1 MLLTGVRVQEHWWL
15 RSKALGWEWG
25 FKINSTYVSTWTDIA
40 SIKMVF
46 LFHDRSGVHDL
57 LLQQLKLY
65 DEPAGHAGRAH
76 LADRQLLHLLVQ
88 AGTKTIKHF
97 LCPTEP
103 LILIRGLL
111 DRANFASNWSLTR
124 TVSAEKFKLLQ
135 ARIYF
140 VDRKLGS
147 KQKYTFKISLLKSTK
162 NLEICIFNFL
172 NHSISKPL
180 ICSGKVLRFLLS
192 WNCDFERSEPWR
204 YKTLNL
210 NLICVTQVKLSIID
224 WVTEFRLSLLT
235 NSVMINLELESS
247 SN

>member
-1 MLLTGVRVQEHWWL
+1 
-15 RSKALGWEWG
+15 
-25 FKINSTYVSTWTDIA
+25 
-40 SIKMVF
+40 MVF

-57 LLQQLKLY
+57 LLQQLNLY

-111 DRANFASNWSLTR
+111 DRAKFASNWSLTR

-162 NLEICIFNFL
+162 NLEICIFKFFEPFNF
-172 NHSISKPL
+172 
-180 ICSGKVLRFLLS
+180 
-192 WNCDFERSEPWR
+192 
-204 YKTLNL
+204 KTTNL
-210 NLICVTQVKLSIID
+210 
-224 WVTEFRLSLLT
+224 FRQGFK
-235 NSVMINLELESS
+235 IFIKLEL
-247 SN
+247 